1 MRKYNIA
8 NYVRY
13 KKDVEAQLKKVRKP
27 VDGDYTPLTNEEIQI
42 NFLPLVETLARKQST
57 SDQASGVLSIN
68 DLLQEG
74 ALGLCAAVSKLDRE
88 LLIKSDDQEKYL
100 K

>member
-13 KKDVEAQLKKVRKP
+13 KEDVKDKLEKVRKP
-27 VDGDYTPLTNEEIQI
+27 VDGDYTFLTDEEIVI

-57 SDQASGVLSIN
+57 SD
-68 DLLQEG
+68 
-74 ALGLCAAVSKLDRE
+74 
-88 LLIKSDDQEKYL
+88 
-100 K
+100 

>member
-13 KKDVEAQLKKVRKP
+13 KTEVETALKRVNKP
-27 VDGDYTPLTNEEIQI
+27 IDGDYTYLTNEEIII

-57 SDQASGVLSIN
+57 SDQASLS
-68 DLLQEG
+68 
-74 ALGLCAAVSKLDRE
+74 
-88 LLIKSDDQEKYL
+88 
-100 K
+100 

>member
-27 VDGDYTPLTNEEIQI
+27 IEGDYTYLTDREIQI
-42 NFLPLVETLARKQST
+42 NFLPLV
-57 SDQASGVLSIN
+57 
-68 DLLQEG
+68 
-74 ALGLCAAVSKLDRE
+74 
-88 LLIKSDDQEKYL
+88 LIYL
-100 K
+100 FKMIFFWSNSVT